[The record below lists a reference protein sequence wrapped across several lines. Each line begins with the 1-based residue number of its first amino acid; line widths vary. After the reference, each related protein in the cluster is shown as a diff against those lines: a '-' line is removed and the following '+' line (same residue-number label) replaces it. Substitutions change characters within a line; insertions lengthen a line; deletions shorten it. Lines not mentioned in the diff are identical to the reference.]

1 MRCKMNI
8 YHDVLSEPHI
18 NTLRLCIIIR
28 ELQYNKLK
36 RKQLTINKLC
46 FFNAIIVSDSLT
58 DSVLRYYGDTVVG
71 IDDDNYDEGYSY
83 HNKEHLR
90 EAFEGEGIRD
100 MILKLSSLEQV
111 SVENINHDLYL
122 NLKKDMVFYDG
133 YDLTDKW
140 LKNINLIRFCLKKS
154 DRELFNL
161 LIGLIYE

>member
-8 YHDVLSEPHI
+8 YHDVLSEPHLNI
-18 NTLRLCIIIR
+18 LRLCIIIR
-28 ELQYNKLK
+28 ELQYNKLM
-36 RKQLTINKLC
+36 RKQLTISKLC

-58 DSVLRYYGDTVVG
+58 NSVLRYYGDTVVG
-71 IDDDNYDEGYSY
+71 LDDDDYDEGYSY

-90 EAFEGEGIRD
+90 EAFDGEYIRD

-111 SVENINHDLYL
+111 SVENINNDLYL

>member
-1 MRCKMNI
+1 MNI
-8 YHDVLSEPHI
+8 YCDVLSEPYL
-18 NTLRLCIIIR
+18 NMLRLCLVIR

-58 DSVLRYYGDTVVG
+58 YSVLRHYDEAFVG
-71 IDDDNYDEGYSY
+71 IDDDNYEEGFSY

-90 EAFEGEGIRD
+90 EAFEGVFIRNT
-100 MILKLSSLEQV
+100 ILKLSSSGQV
-111 SVENINHDLYL
+111 NVENINHDFYVSL
-122 NLKKDMVFYDG
+122 NKDMIFYDE

>member
-1 MRCKMNI
+1 MNI
-8 YHDVLSEPHI
+8 YHDVLSEPYL
-18 NTLRLCIIIR
+18 NMLRLCIVIR

-58 DSVLRYYGDTVVG
+58 YSVLRHYDDAAVG
-71 IDDDNYDEGYSY
+71 IDDDDYDEGFSY

-90 EAFEGEGIRD
+90 EAFEGKYIRNT
-100 MILKLSSLEQV
+100 ILKLSNSEQV
-111 SVENINHDLYL
+111 NIENINHELYVSL
-122 NLKKDMVFYDG
+122 NKDMNFYNE

-161 LIGLIYE
+161 LMGLIYE

>member
-1 MRCKMNI
+1 MKI
-8 YHDVLSEPHI
+8 YRDVLSEPHL
-18 NTLRLCIIIR
+18 NMLRLCLIIR
-28 ELQYNKLK
+28 ELQYNRLK

-58 DSVLRYYGDTVVG
+58 CSVLRHYDDVSVG
-71 IDDDNYDEGYSY
+71 IDDENYEEGFSY

-90 EAFEGEGIRD
+90 EAFEGDYIRNA
-100 MILKLSSLEQV
+100 ILKLSSSEQV
-111 SVENINHDLYL
+111 NVENINHDLYVSL
-122 NLKKDMVFYDG
+122 NKDMIFYDE
-133 YDLTDKW
+133 YHLTDKW

>member
-1 MRCKMNI
+1 MNI
-8 YHDVLSEPHI
+8 YHDVLSEPHLNI
-18 NTLRLCIIIR
+18 LRLCIIIR
-28 ELQYNKLK
+28 ELQYNKLM

-58 DSVLRYYGDTVVG
+58 NSVLRYYGDTVVG
-71 IDDDNYDEGYSY
+71 IDDDDYDEGYSY

-90 EAFEGEGIRD
+90 EAFDGKYIRD
-100 MILKLSSLEQV
+100 MILKLSSLEKV

>member
-1 MRCKMNI
+1 MKI
-8 YHDVLSEPHI
+8 YRDVLSEPHL
-18 NTLRLCIIIR
+18 NMLRLCLIIR
-28 ELQYNKLK
+28 ELQYNRLK

-58 DSVLRYYGDTVVG
+58 YSVLRHYDDVSVG
-71 IDDDNYDEGYSY
+71 IDDENYEEGFSY

-90 EAFEGEGIRD
+90 EAFEGDYIRNA
-100 MILKLSSLEQV
+100 ILKLSSSEQV
-111 SVENINHDLYL
+111 NVENINHDLYVSL
-122 NLKKDMVFYDG
+122 NKDMIFYDG
-133 YDLTDKW
+133 YHLTDKW